1 MGVCLRKKSPLK
13 SLCLN
18 TDTAFITAWSNDDS
32 YDNIFSRQI
41 ESIGTSGDVLVA
53 LTTSGNSH
61 NIINAIKIAKSKKI
75 VTISLTGND
84 GGEVSKLSDFNINI
98 FSNNTARIQEL
109 HILIGHIICEIVET
123 NYNS

>member
-1 MGVCLRKKSPLK
+1 MELKPL
-13 SLCLN
+13 
-18 TDTAFITAWSNDDS
+18 I
-32 YDNIFSRQI
+32 
-41 ESIGTSGDVLVA
+41 
-53 LTTSGNSH
+53 
-61 NIINAIKIAKSKKI
+61 KKI

-123 NYNS
+123 TYNS